1 MAASVQNDH
10 NAILRSPLFRL
21 ETVFSRVTDSLF
33 FASEKASQLKGSMG
47 ALVDITSSNQ
57 LEKVAQGRQEI
68 NQFSTMIADRIQ
80 QSSGF
85 MNEIGHKRQMMNAE
99 IKDLAQNIHSA
110 GIVSLNARIIAQGH
124 RTLKQGEQLV
134 RLAENIS
141 GITDSASE
149 QVAEMLKA
157 TEVITKALQ
166 KLMVYAEGQSLRLSD
181 TVQPEVRALERALK
195 TLDHALANSHEAA
208 AWMNDYYRKA
218 ESDVMAIIQSLQV
231 GDRARQRAEHIQ
243 QILHEASSFGVDS
256 NESQLLT
263 ALADIQMEQAIK
275 ETLNDAEKAMTTL
288 SALAA
293 GLDQYQINNSALRKA
308 FAERH
313 ELSNG
318 VLQGE
323 ALRQQKA
330 EITVGSPETRSLYEE
345 ICANDERLQEHSRN
359 LNNAAFQMQ
368 LASLNTIIAC
378 AREGRA
384 AADMIVISQ
393 QVNSVVSTVPEIFV
407 TFSEAL
413 EGTKQRLQAYLS
425 MHDDSA
431 TDDMDVD
438 VVQMIPEVVTVV
450 SDLLP
455 KLASDSEQVARAIEA
470 SDRMLRDL
478 VRDLTD
484 SNRKSSN
491 IRRKFPETLTLEPRF
506 QRVAG
511 RIRKLY
517 TMQAERDLHDNLL
530 ANFVEVPAAPAK
542 VEPTSGIDMFGEP
555 EPAAAPTPAAAP
567 AADGGSEDLSDIL
580 F

>member
-33 FASEKASQLKGSMG
+33 FASEKAGQLKGSMG
-47 ALVDITSSNQ
+47 ALVEITSSNQ
-57 LEKVAQGRQEI
+57 LQKVAQGRKDISQL
-68 NQFSTMIADRIQ
+68 STMVTDRIH

-85 MNEIGHKRQMMNAE
+85 VKDIGHKRQMMNAE

-141 GITDSASE
+141 GITDNASE

-157 TEVITKALQ
+157 TEAITKALH
-166 KLMVYAEGQSLRLSD
+166 KLLVYAEDQSLRLSD
-181 TVQPEVRALERALK
+181 TIHPEVRALERALE
-195 TLDHALANSHEAA
+195 TLDRALENSHEAA
-208 AWMNDYYRKA
+208 AWMNDYYRKT
-218 ESDVMAIIQSLQV
+218 ETDVMAVIQALQV

-243 QILHEASSFGVDS
+243 QILHEASSFGVNS
-256 NESQLLT
+256 NEAQLLT
-263 ALADIQMEQAIK
+263 ALADIQMEQAVK
-275 ETLNDAEKAMTTL
+275 ETLTDAEKALGTL
-288 SALAA
+288 SALAG
-293 GLDQYQINNSALRKA
+293 GLDQYQQNNAALRKA

-318 VLQGE
+318 ALQGE
-323 ALRQQKA
+323 ALQKQKA
-330 EITVGSPETRSLYEE
+330 EIVGGSSESRGLYDE
-345 ICANDERLQEHSRN
+345 ICQNDERLKEHSRN
-359 LNNAAFQMQ
+359 LNNSAFQMQ

-413 EGTKQRLQAYLS
+413 ESTKQQLQTYLS
-425 MHDDSA
+425 VNDNGNTSA
-431 TDDMDVD
+431 VDVD
-438 VVQMIPEVVTVV
+438 IVQMIPEVVTVI

-478 VRDLTD
+478 VHEL
-484 SNRKSSN
+484 SENSRKSSN
-491 IRRKFPETLTLEPRF
+491 IRREFPESLELEPRF
-506 QRVAG
+506 ERVAG

-517 TMQAERDLHDNLL
+517 TMPAERDLHDGLL
-530 ANFVEVPAAPAK
+530 APFVAAQAAVAPKPDTGGFETFSAPAPAAP
-542 VEPTSGIDMFGEP
+542 T
-555 EPAAAPTPAAAP
+555 AAP
-567 AADGGSEDLSDIL
+567 ANDGPDLSDIM

>member
-47 ALVDITSSNQ
+47 ELVEITSSNQ
-57 LEKVAQGRQEI
+57 LEKVAQGRKDI
-68 NQFSTMIADRIQ
+68 SNFSVMVADRIE

-85 MNEIGHKRQMMNAE
+85 MKDIGHKRQMMNAE

-141 GITDSASE
+141 GITDNASE
-149 QVAEMLKA
+149 QVTEMLKA
-157 TEVITKALQ
+157 TEAITKALH
-166 KLMVYAEGQSLRLSD
+166 KLLVYAEDQSLRLSD
-181 TVQPEVRALERALK
+181 TIQPEVRSLERALK
-195 TLDHALANSHEAA
+195 TLDQALGNSHEAA

-218 ESDVMAIIQSLQV
+218 ETDVMAIIQSLQV

-243 QILHEASSFGVDS
+243 QILHEASSFKSGS
-256 NESQLLT
+256 NETQLLT
-263 ALADIQMEQAIK
+263 ALADIQMEQAVK
-275 ETLNDAEKAMTTL
+275 ETLTDAEKAMHTL

-293 GLDQYQINNSALRKA
+293 GLDQYQRNNTSLRKA

-313 ELSNG
+313 ELHNG
-318 VLQGE
+318 VVQGE
-323 ALRQQKA
+323 ALKKQKA
-330 EITVGSPETRSLYEE
+330 EITGGSPETRKLYDE
-345 ICANDERLQEHSRN
+345 ICQSDERLKEHSRN

-413 EGTKQRLQAYLS
+413 ESTKQGLQTYLS
-425 MHDDSA
+425 VNEDGTSKS
-431 TDDMDVD
+431 MDVD
-438 VVQMIPEVVTVV
+438 VIQMIPSVVDVV

-455 KLASDSEQVARAIEA
+455 TLASDSEQVARAIEA

-478 VRDLTD
+478 VRDLTE

-491 IRRKFPETLTLEPRF
+491 IRRKFPESLEVEPRF
-506 QRVAG
+506 ARVSA

-530 ANFVEVPAAPAK
+530 SPFVGEPAEAAPK
-542 VEPTSGIDMFGEP
+542 TEGPKFEMFGDP
-555 EPAAAPTPAAAP
+555 KPAAAP
-567 AADGGSEDLSDIL
+567 APDGGSDLSDIL

>member
-33 FASEKASQLKGSMG
+33 FASEKAGQLKGSMG
-47 ALVDITSSNQ
+47 ELVEITSSNQ
-57 LEKVAQGRQEI
+57 LEKVAQGRRDI
-68 NQFSTMIADRIQ
+68 NQFSAMIADRIQ

-85 MNEIGHKRQMMNAE
+85 MKEIGHKRQMMNAE

-141 GITDSASE
+141 GITDNASE

-157 TEVITKALQ
+157 TETITKALH
-166 KLMVYAEGQSLRLSD
+166 KLLGYAEDQSLRLTD
-181 TVQPEVRALERALK
+181 TIQPEVRALERAMQ
-195 TLDHALANSHEAA
+195 TLDHALESSHDAA
-208 AWMNDYYRKA
+208 AWMNDFYRKA
-218 ESDVMAIIQSLQV
+218 ETDVMAIIQSLQV

-243 QILHEASSFGVDS
+243 QILHEASSFGSGS
-256 NESQLLT
+256 NEAQLLT

-275 ETLNDAEKAMTTL
+275 ETLTDADKAMNTL
-288 SALAA
+288 SALAS
-293 GLDQYQINNSALRKA
+293 GLDQYQHNNSALRKA
-308 FAERH
+308 FADRH

-323 ALRQQKA
+323 ALRKQKA
-330 EITVGSPETRSLYEE
+330 EIVGGSPESRSLYEE
-345 ICANDERLQEHSRN
+345 ICESDVRLQEHSRN
-359 LNNAAFQMQ
+359 LNNSAFQMQ

-413 EGTKQRLQAYLS
+413 ESTKQRLQEYLS
-425 MHDDSA
+425 VNEDGSA
-431 TDDMDVD
+431 NSMDVD

-478 VRDLTD
+478 VRDLTE

-491 IRRKFPETLTLEPRF
+491 IRRKFPESMELEPRF
-506 QRVAG
+506 ERVAG

-517 TMQAERDLHDNLL
+517 TMQAERDLHDGLL
-530 ANFVEVPAAPAK
+530 AAFVEQQPAPASSPKPQATNFEMFGDPEPVAAPA
-542 VEPTSGIDMFGEP
+542 
-555 EPAAAPTPAAAP
+555 PAAN
-567 AADGGSEDLSDIL
+567 ADSGSGLSDIL